1 MIATRIR
8 QADCLFEMFVDLCD
22 RASTLRLWEGEARQ
36 DWTEASRD
44 LLRAVPDAS
53 QRAAWAILLAD
64 AFAGTMPGVPLALIA
79 RMLLEGEQ

>member
-1 MIATRIR
+1 MSATRI
-8 QADCLFEMFVDLCD
+8 QPADCLYEAFLDLCD
-22 RASTLRLWEGEARQ
+22 RASTLRPWEGEARQ
-36 DWTEASRD
+36 DWTDASRD

-53 QRAAWAILLAD
+53 PRAAWAILLAE